1 MYILNTCVVFRNL
14 KKKKLICCILDQSFR
29 LHLILFGPVM
39 RSVSSVRR
47 TLVLNIRTVRVLVG
61 KSWVSVGGNWN
72 VSFIYFIT
80 HYAAPQLWVNVSYFL
95 CDSSYS
101 AADDV
106 LARAPMRRW
115 SRRGGINTA
124 LVMSLFTKERGIY
137 AARHSYRCSVW
148 WVDHRRVRR

>member
-106 LARAPMRRW
+106 LARAPMKHGVSYVFVYKGARYLR
-115 SRRGGINTA
+115 STSQ
-124 LVMSLFTKERGIY
+124 LQVFSLMSGPSQGPTVKVQRTPL
-137 AARHSYRCSVW
+137 
-148 WVDHRRVRR
+148 